1 MAGKWN
7 TNSVLI
13 NFIQYTFT
21 HGEASKQ
28 KPFDVSDNDNTSI
41 EILHV

>member
-28 KPFDVSDNDNTSI
+28 KPFDVSDNDNISI
-41 EILHV
+41 KILHV